1 MRCDSCNG
9 LIKKTDEV
17 CYTCGDKVPD
27 YVREV
32 SARQQISLLS
42 NIVFLA
48 SLAFSLFSFL
58 SDRPL
63 PLTISL
69 IVSAGFLLL
78 RIFAERAHSPKSTAR
93 PLL

>member
-27 YVREV
+27 YARQV
-32 SARQQISLLS
+32 SARQQVSLLS
-42 NIVFLA
+42 NILFVA
-48 SLAFSLFSFL
+48 SLGFSLFSFL

-69 IVSAGFLLL
+69 IVSTGFLLL
-78 RIFAERAHSPKSTAR
+78 RIVAERAHNPKSTAR